1 MENTVQIC
9 NYIKEQRELAG
20 MSIADVAEASGVSES
35 TINNLSANKI
45 PTPGFWTIANI
56 VKAIG
61 GSLDEMAGI
70 PRPSTE
76 VYEKQISDLDT
87 KLKAAERDNMHMQAT
102 SSGLQRL
109 LDERAASIHWLRRAI
124 IIVSCISLAL
134 LIFVFSVLI
143 YDIRHPSKGY
153 FTDEAGNVYPSST
166 GEIGHQDQPLEGNTI
181 ITSFDYSI
189 NEYKIPQSQ

>member
-1 MENTVQIC
+1 MENTIQIC

-35 TINNLSANKI
+35 TIKNLSANKI
-45 PTPGFWTIANI
+45 PTPGFWTIANV

-61 GSLDEMAGI
+61 GSLDEMVGI

-87 KLKAAERDNMHMQAT
+87 KLKAAERDNMHMQAA
-102 SSGLQRL
+102 SSGRQQL

-143 YDIRHPSKGY
+143 YDIRHPNKGY
-153 FTDEAGNVYPSST
+153 FTDEAGNIYPYST
-166 GEIGHQDQPLEGNTI
+166 GDNRNQDQSIDGNTI
-181 ITSFDYSI
+181 TTSFDYSF
-189 NEYKIPQSQ
+189 NE